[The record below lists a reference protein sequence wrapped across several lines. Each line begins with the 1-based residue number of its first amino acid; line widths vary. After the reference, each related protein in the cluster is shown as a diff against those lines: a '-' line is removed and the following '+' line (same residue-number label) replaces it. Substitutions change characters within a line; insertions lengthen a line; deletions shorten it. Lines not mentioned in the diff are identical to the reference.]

1 MHHGYC
7 LSNALD
13 IEYALYSL
21 HLFTLY
27 AHIFTEHFS
36 IEEWFSYHKFMY
48 FGPCATGIS
57 RKNMIKHSVESY

>member
-13 IEYALYSL
+13 IEYTLYSL

-27 AHIFTEHFS
+27 AHILTEHFS
-36 IEEWFSYHKFMY
+36 IEGM
-48 FGPCATGIS
+48 
-57 RKNMIKHSVESY
+57 V